1 MRPEKRAVTYRYEY
15 IHPPT
20 TLCLSPI
27 PPLAQH
33 DKAAE
38 VDILITEVE
47 PVVAIL
53 ANMKAIE

>member
-20 TLCLSPI
+20 TLSPI
-27 PPLAQH
+27 HPLAQH
-33 DKAAE
+33 DTAAE
-38 VDILITEVE
+38 VDVLITEVE